1 MNSFNIVC
9 ISDEAYAQ
17 HTAVMLASLFDTNRE
32 KKIQIFILTQGLS
45 TITITQLK
53 SIVPENS
60 QLQVIT
66 KTNKELPIIANNNE
80 LGGKYWNPIMY
91 LKLFMPRFL
100 GENVHRLLFLD
111 VDMVINADIAPLYN
125 IELKDNII
133 AGAEDWKYSID
144 HKIRIG
150 LNKDAMYI
158 NSGVMVVDIDKWRKY
173 ENKNPISQYLEIHR
187 DSIQNDQDA
196 FALYFQNKIK
206 YINQQWNVTTYYF
219 ERKPRVFNKYFPIL
233 EELRTNPFIIHYC
246 EPIKPWF
253 KECKHPYRF
262 LYKKYLKQTP
272 WHNYR
277 FPSCK
282 THFGKPAWRYTVKHW
297 LNIAG
302 IRHDDWS
309 MITLNP

>member
-125 IELKDNII
+125 IELKINI
-133 AGAEDWKYSID
+133 
-144 HKIRIG
+144 
-150 LNKDAMYI
+150 
-158 NSGVMVVDIDKWRKY
+158 
-173 ENKNPISQYLEIHR
+173 
-187 DSIQNDQDA
+187 
-196 FALYFQNKIK
+196 
-206 YINQQWNVTTYYF
+206 T
-219 ERKPRVFNKYFPIL
+219 
-233 EELRTNPFIIHYC
+233 
-246 EPIKPWF
+246 
-253 KECKHPYRF
+253 
-262 LYKKYLKQTP
+262 
-272 WHNYR
+272 
-277 FPSCK
+277 
-282 THFGKPAWRYTVKHW
+282 
-297 LNIAG
+297 
-302 IRHDDWS
+302 
-309 MITLNP
+309 

>member
-32 KKIQIFILTQGLS
+32 KKFQIFILTQGLS

-262 LYKKYLKQTP
+262 LYKKI
-272 WHNYR
+272 
-277 FPSCK
+277 SK
-282 THFGKPAWRYTVKHW
+282 TNAMAQ
-297 LNIAG
+297 LQISQLQN
-302 IRHDDWS
+302 
-309 MITLNP
+309 TLWKTYVEIYC